1 MGPLASAWKPALD
14 MDHPDNTVN
23 PQIFLRFPGSEGLNR
38 SAMFRLPNLLT
49 MSRIL
54 LVPVFVLA
62 YSLHTETG
70 RLIAFVVFCLAG
82 VSDALDGLAARR
94 LQQSSDFGRML
105 DPIADKILVAT
116 ALMMLVADD
125 ALGGYRLIAAL
136 IILAREFLVSGLR
149 EFLANAAVS
158 LPVSRIAKFKT
169 TIQMIAIGAMILGPI
184 ADRIVPGALE
194 FAYGL
199 LWAAAALTVW
209 TGWVYFR
216 AGLKHLKLAPGE

>member
-1 MGPLASAWKPALD
+1 
-14 MDHPDNTVN
+14 
-23 PQIFLRFPGSEGLNR
+23 
-38 SAMFRLPNLLT
+38 MFRLPNLLT

-54 LVPVFVLA
+54 LVPVFVVAFL
-62 YSLHTETG
+62 LHTETG

-82 VSDALDGLAARR
+82 VSDALDGFAARR
-94 LQQSSDFGRML
+94 MNAGSDFGRML

-116 ALMMLVADD
+116 ALMLLVADD
-125 ALGGYRLIAAL
+125 AIGGYRLIAAL

-169 TIQMIAIGAMILGPI
+169 TIQMIAIGAMILGPV
-184 ADRIVPGALE
+184 ADRIVPGSLNI
-194 FAYGL
+194 AYGA
-199 LWAAAALTVW
+199 LWAAAGLTVW

-216 AGLKHLKLAPGE
+216 AGLKHLRLAPGE

>member
-1 MGPLASAWKPALD
+1 
-14 MDHPDNTVN
+14 
-23 PQIFLRFPGSEGLNR
+23 
-38 SAMFRLPNLLT
+38 MFRLPNLLT

-62 YSLHTETG
+62 YAFHTETG
-70 RLIAFVVFCLAG
+70 RLIAFAVFCVAG
-82 VSDALDGLAARR
+82 ASDALDGLAARK

-125 ALGGYRLIAAL
+125 AFGGYRLIAAL

-149 EFLANAAVS
+149 EFLAGAAVS

-169 TIQMIAIGAMILGPI
+169 AIQMVAIGAMILGPI
-184 ADRIVPGALE
+184 ADRVVPGALRV
-194 FAYGL
+194 AYGA
-199 LWAAAALTVW
+199 LWIAAGLTVW

-216 AGLKHLKLAPGE
+216 AGLRHLRLAGG

>member
-1 MGPLASAWKPALD
+1 
-14 MDHPDNTVN
+14 
-23 PQIFLRFPGSEGLNR
+23 
-38 SAMFRLPNLLT
+38 MFRLPNLLT
-49 MSRIL
+49 LSRIL
-54 LVPVFVLA
+54 LVPVFVVAFL
-62 YSLHTETG
+62 LHTETG
-70 RLIAFVVFCLAG
+70 RLIAFAVFCLAG

-94 LQQSSDFGRML
+94 LNQGSDFGRML

-125 ALGGYRLIAAL
+125 AIGGYRLIAAL

-184 ADRIVPGALE
+184 ADRIVHGALDM
-194 FAYGL
+194 AYGL

-216 AGLKHLKLAPGE
+216 AGLKYLRLAPGE

>member
-1 MGPLASAWKPALD
+1 ML
-14 MDHPDNTVN
+14 
-23 PQIFLRFPGSEGLNR
+23 
-38 SAMFRLPNLLT
+38 RLPNTLT
-49 MSRIL
+49 VLRIL
-54 LVPVFVLA
+54 LVPVFAVA
-62 YSLHTETG
+62 FAMPGSTA
-70 RLIAFVVFCLAG
+70 RLVAFAIFCIAG
-82 VSDALDGLAARR
+82 ISDALDGLVARKLR
-94 LQQSSDFGRML
+94 ASSDFGRML

-116 ALMMLVADD
+116 ALMLLVADD

-158 LPVSRIAKFKT
+158 LPVSRIAKLKT

-184 ADRIVPGALE
+184 ADRIVPGALDI
-194 FAYGL
+194 AYGL

-216 AGLKHLKLAPGE
+216 AGLKHLRLVAGE

>member
-1 MGPLASAWKPALD
+1 
-14 MDHPDNTVN
+14 
-23 PQIFLRFPGSEGLNR
+23 
-38 SAMFRLPNLLT
+38 

-54 LVPVFVLA
+54 LVPVFVVAFLV
-62 YSLHTETG
+62 HTETG
-70 RLIAFVVFCLAG
+70 RLIAFGVFCLAG
-82 VSDALDGLAARR
+82 ISDALDGLAARR
-94 LQQSSDFGRML
+94 MNAGSDFGRML

-116 ALMMLVADD
+116 ALMLLVADD

-184 ADRIVPGALE
+184 LDRIWPGALNV
-194 FAYGL
+194 AYVL
-199 LWAAAALTVW
+199 LWTAAALTVW
-209 TGWVYFR
+209 TGWVYCR
-216 AGLKHLKLAPGE
+216 AGLRHLRPAGG

>member
-1 MGPLASAWKPALD
+1 
-14 MDHPDNTVN
+14 
-23 PQIFLRFPGSEGLNR
+23 
-38 SAMFRLPNLLT
+38 MFRLANLLT
-49 MSRIL
+49 LSRIL
-54 LVPVFVLA
+54 LVPVFVFA
-62 YSLHTETG
+62 YEQHTEAG
-70 RLIAFVVFCLAG
+70 RLVAFVVFCIAG
-82 VSDALDGLAARR
+82 ASDALDGFAARK

-116 ALMMLVADD
+116 ALVLLVADD
-125 ALGGYRLIAAL
+125 ELGGYRLIAAL

-184 ADRIVPGALE
+184 ADRVVPGALAV
-194 FAYGL
+194 AYAA
-199 LWAAAALTVW
+199 LWTAAGLTVW

-216 AGLKHLKLAPGE
+216 AGLRHLRVVDG